1 MLTFSFSFR
10 SNQEECQPAE
20 ELYHAQIET
29 DPSLRWKRYPSIV
42 EELKKKAKAQ
52 GIWNLFLSKAK
63 YPDVGVPL
71 TNLEYAVMAEM
82 TGRGHHFASEALN
95 CSAPDTGNMGA

>member
-1 MLTFSFSFR
+1 M
-10 SNQEECQPAE
+10 PAE
-20 ELYHAQIET
+20 ELFHAQIQQ
-29 DPSLRWKRYPSIV
+29 DPAQRWKHYPPII
-42 EELKKKAKAQ
+42 EDLKKKAKAL
-52 GIWNLFLSKAK
+52 GIWNLFLSKEK

-82 TGRGHHFASEALN
+82 TGRSHHFASEALN